1 MFLRRFNNWVKSV
14 LINQTWYTKGRALS
28 ILDICCGK
36 GGDLQKWQKNRIA
49 HYVGVD
55 LSENSVKDA
64 CERFKKMK
72 FRGRQPFHGIF
83 MVNNVGDNKNTF
95 LDHLDKRVHFDV
107 VSWQMS
113 MHYLCESELTART
126 FLNNVSSKLVPGGF
140 FIGTT
145 LDANVLVKKL
155 RTIGC
160 KEDAEERYTF
170 GNQFYSAKFMH
181 RDFPRKRPF
190 GIKYL
195 FYLED
200 GVGKI

>member
-1 MFLRRFNNWVKSV
+1 
-14 LINQTWYTKGRALS
+14 
-28 ILDICCGK
+28 
-36 GGDLQKWQKNRIA
+36 
-49 HYVGVD
+49 
-55 LSENSVKDA
+55 
-64 CERFKKMK
+64 
-72 FRGRQPFHGIF
+72 
-83 MVNNVGDNKNTF
+83 
-95 LDHLDKRVHFDV
+95 
-107 VSWQMS
+107 MS

-200 GVGKI
+200 GVGKIYVI